1 MREEKIDFDRFA
13 RKKQELINRLSNRD
27 PGILARNTSTNFT
40 ANKSDGGEFTFSLW
54 DVETIVS
61 FPEFYALEKI
71 TGNKLAELDQ
81 VMLLYY
87 FDHADRTPLSNNWI
101 SFSELPDGQ
110 FYNQAFQGYTGNI
123 LVRSFS
129 HNLDAFK
136 NAAVKAGGE
145 SYGIGDSGF
154 TFKILPKVNI
164 LVVYWMGDEDFPS
177 SSQLLFDASAGHFL
191 PTDAYAILGSTL
203 TRKLIRAKQ

>member
-1 MREEKIDFDRFA
+1 MSEEKIDFDRFA

-129 HNLDAFK
+129 ETPSIRTK
-136 NAAVKAGGE
+136 KAN
-145 SYGIGDSGF
+145 SWTMASRSCLLI
-154 TFKILPKVNI
+154 
-164 LVVYWMGDEDFPS
+164 
-177 SSQLLFDASAGHFL
+177 SQNGYL
-191 PTDAYAILGSTL
+191 
-203 TRKLIRAKQ
+203 KLKQKKY